1 MFYITDIFNI
11 LYHLCGTQNL
21 DTNWLNLS
29 QTAPEPLQLNDSDT
43 SKGLGYYLE
52 NRCLEFES

>member
-11 LYHLCGTQNL
+11 LYHLRGTQNL
-21 DTNWLNLS
+21 DTNWLNLG
-29 QTAPEPLQLNDSDT
+29 QTAPELLQLNDSDI